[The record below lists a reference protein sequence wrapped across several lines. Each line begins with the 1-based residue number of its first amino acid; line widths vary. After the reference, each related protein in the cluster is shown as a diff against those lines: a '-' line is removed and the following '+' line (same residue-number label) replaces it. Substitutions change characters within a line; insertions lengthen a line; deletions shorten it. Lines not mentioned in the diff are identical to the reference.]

1 MYFLLKIGKISSH
14 CCVSLWEG
22 SWFHFH
28 HLILP
33 SVRDFFERR
42 SDDVFWDLI
51 LCAAHCFDWL
61 TVSRRPTT
69 WLCQGPGFGESE
81 ANNGREGVVFF
92 SAWFWRFVFI
102 LMTFSFFPSL
112 QTPSW
117 SERSCVWVGLW
128 WSEFKANML
137 WSLGALLT
145 FHSLKKRDC
154 RDFKKGQR
162 VCDRDV
168 KGICGQLF
176 SLILSFRS
184 LF

>member
-33 SVRDFFERR
+33 S
-42 SDDVFWDLI
+42 DLW
-51 LCAAHCFDWL
+51 LFREAQWRCVLGSYSLRCPLLWLAHG
-61 TVSRRPTT
+61 SRRPTT

-92 SAWFWRFVFI
+92 FRLILTICVYFDDFFI
-102 LMTFSFFPSL
+102 FPFA
-112 QTPSW
+112 TNSW